1 MWLRRGDLI
10 HTTSKAYHH
19 VSLPTFEALEWR
31 GIYVGTLKFIQTDLQ
46 IRFGYGIFPASI

>member
-1 MWLRRGDLI
+1 LRRGDLI